1 MWSWDQRWEESA
13 FVRGRFGGIERQQ
26 GVAFEA
32 GAPAAIGLDGEA
44 NDKNGRQ
51 AGADE
56 NGDGENLHAVSGAA
70 LPETRIAWFA

>member
-1 MWSWDQRWEESA
+1 MWSWDQGEKRSA

-32 GAPAAIGLDGEA
+32 GAPAAIGLNGEA

-70 LPETRIAWFA
+70 LQKLRIAWFA